1 MPDLLGDAG
10 VEMPSEASTQK
21 AYDPITAML
30 INQTP
35 TVSQAVQAIASAPI
49 INPLAVLRGAQPG
62 PDVMPSVIARAI
74 RANDAREAAQTRALV
89 ADDELHQARLAKL
102 QTEQERIALNTMR
115 EVTTAGQAGVGAAY
129 KAFMDISE
137 DMDPARATEWL
148 KAMVEG
154 DSEAALESEGAGRAY
169 ALRKLLEVGG
179 IRGQAPRAPSGY
191 QFAPDGSLAPI
202 PGGPADPATAGRL
215 AASRR
220 KPAGPAKAAKADRS
234 RLYAIQTDEGDIL
247 VPREQAIG
255 QVRAPTRTV
264 GTRGERQPRAA
275 AQKAA
280 PAPPPAPAPAA
291 EPKKRFRYNPDGT
304 IEQVR

>member
-1 MPDLLGDAG
+1 MPDLLGDVG

-21 AYDPITAML
+21 GYDPVTAML

-35 TVSQAVQAIASAPI
+35 SVAQAVQAIASAPI

-102 QTEQERIALNTMR
+102 QTEQERIALNIMR

-137 DMDPARATEWL
+137 DMDPTRATEWL

-220 KPAGPAKAAKADRS
+220 KPAGPTKAGADKS
-234 RLYAIQTDEGDIL
+234 RLYAIQTDKGDIL

-275 AQKAA
+275 APK
-280 PAPPPAPAPAA
+280 PAPAPA
-291 EPKKRFRYNPDGT
+291 EPKRYRYNPET
-304 IEQVR
+304 NTVEQVR